1 MLSAVFSSVA
11 LICARD
17 DGVASKQIMQ
27 FSHHINITGGALKR
41 WFIAQCYNSLAVGA
55 LWWAGLWYLHVPLA
69 PFWALLAAALQFIPH
84 FGPVIA
90 FFGPA
95 LAALFSDGLEGLL
108 SVLILY
114 GVIILTDGLLL
125 QPLIMRR
132 TARVPIW
139 ASLGVPILLSLIFGF
154 WGLLLAAPLLAVIFA
169 YRAYAKSKAQP
180 TIPRQ
185 TPPGQAITGGQLVSP
200 GGVGGESHHNNL

>member
-1 MLSAVFSSVA
+1 
-11 LICARD
+11 
-17 DGVASKQIMQ
+17 MQ
-27 FSHHINITGGALKR
+27 FSRHINITGEALKR
-41 WFIAQCYNSLAVGA
+41 WFIAQCYDALAVGA
-55 LWWAGLWYLHVPLA
+55 LWWAGLWYLHVPFA
-69 PFWALLAAALQFIPH
+69 PLWAILAAALQFIPH

-95 LAALFSDGLEGLL
+95 LAALFDNGLEGALY
-108 SVLILY
+108 VLILY
-114 GVIILTDGLLL
+114 GIIIMTDGLLL

-169 YRAYAKSKAQP
+169 YRAYAKSRNQVD
-180 TIPRQ
+180 IPRQ
-185 TPPGQAITGGQLVSP
+185 TPPGQAITGGQLISP
-200 GGVGGESHHNNL
+200 GGAGDASQSNNG